1 MKIHFVLTLVEFML
15 VDGKIAGVVLRLL
28 TWMMAS
34 AVHISHSLTE
44 AGCPFLGASCCLE
57 LEATVLIQIFPG
69 SLLRTSSRVCMAA
82 KYVEEAS

>member
-1 MKIHFVLTLVEFML
+1 MKIHFVLTLVEVML

-44 AGCPFLGASCCLE
+44 AGCLFLGASCE
-57 LEATVLIQIFPG
+57 LEATVLIRIFPG

-82 KYVEEAS
+82 KYVEEAI